1 MARKRKSSG
10 RGGGQTAGGEGGAA
24 SASLEQAFAEAVAHY
39 RQGRPAEAER
49 ALAAIQRRRKDLPE
63 VLHLLA
69 LIALK
74 AGRAADA
81 IAHLTKAVAAVPG
94 SAELHHLLGG
104 ALRKAGRSA
113 DAVAAFERSV
123 ALSPAM
129 AEAHYNLA
137 NALKDD
143 GRAGEA
149 IAHYRRAVELKPD
162 FADAHFNL
170 GLLLRQAGRAGE
182 AAAALAEA
190 TRLSPRDAEAFVA
203 LANAL
208 ADGGDSARAL
218 AACERAIELG
228 PGLAQAHFNRGNLL
242 RRAGRHDDAIASFR
256 QALAID
262 PALAEAHNNLGE
274 ALVNYG
280 DAAEAAEHF
289 RAALAVRPDM
299 AVALGNLGNA
309 EAALGE
315 LEAAVA
321 SYRRALKIAPDGAK
335 VLTSLGHALQ
345 EMGKFGEAIASHR
358 RAVAAEPDLAAAHF
372 NLGEALLLTGRLE
385 EGWREFEWRWRT
397 PELDEKRRAFPQPP
411 WRGEDVAG
419 KTMLVTAE
427 QGVGDEIL
435 YAGMVPDL
443 VERGATVVL
452 ECAPRLVPLFRR
464 SFRGVTCVGKL
475 DVPAAE
481 TQSTDIDFQVSAG
494 GLGQWLRRDL
504 ESFPRRPSYLVA
516 DAAKRAA
523 LRDDYKAGGDDLLVG
538 VSWLSKNRR
547 VGRQKSMTLAEL
559 MPLAVPGVTLVDL
572 QYGDTA
578 AERQAFEKATGATIV
593 HDGTVDQMADLD
605 AFAAQVAAMDV
616 VVTVSNTAAHM
627 AGALGVPVWVMLHV
641 APLNCWLLGRD
652 DSPWYPSARLFRQTR
667 AGAWGDVV
675 GRVAR
680 ALGDPTIRPRPSI
693 A

>member
-10 RGGGQTAGGEGGAA
+10 RGGETAGGAGGAA
-24 SASLEQAFAEAVAHY
+24 STSLDQAFTEAVAHY
-39 RQGRPAEAER
+39 RQGRLAEAER

-69 LIALK
+69 LISLT
-74 AGRAADA
+74 AGRTADA
-81 IAHLTKAVAAVPG
+81 IAHLTKAVAAAPG
-94 SAELHHLLGG
+94 SAELHNLLGG

-113 DAVAAFERSV
+113 DAIAAFERSV

-143 GRAGEA
+143 ERAGEA
-149 IAHYRRAVELKPD
+149 IAHYRRAVELKPV
-162 FADAHFNL
+162 FADAHYNL
-170 GLLLRQAGRAGE
+170 GLMLRQAGRAGE

-190 TRLSPRDAEAFVA
+190 THLSPRDAEAFVA
-203 LANAL
+203 LANAF
-208 ADGGDSARAL
+208 ADGGNSARAL
-218 AACERAIELG
+218 AACERAIELE
-228 PGLAQAHFNRGNLL
+228 PDLAQAHFNRGNLL

-256 QALAID
+256 RALAID

-274 ALVNYG
+274 ALLNHG

-309 EAALGE
+309 QAALGE
-315 LEAAVA
+315 FEAAVA
-321 SYRRALKIAPDGAK
+321 CYRRALKIAPDSAK

-345 EMGKFGEAIASHR
+345 EMGKFEEAIASHR
-358 RAVAAEPDLAAAHF
+358 RAVTAEPDLAAAHF
-372 NLGEALLLTGRLE
+372 NLGEALLRTGRLE

-435 YAGMVPDL
+435 YAGMIPDL
-443 VERGATVVL
+443 LERGAKVVL
-452 ECAPRLVPLFRR
+452 ECAPRLVPLFQR
-464 SFRGVTCVGKL
+464 SFQGVTCIGKF

-481 TQSTDIDFQVSAG
+481 TQSKDVDFQVSAG

-504 ESFPRRPSYLVA
+504 ESFPRRPWYLVA
-516 DAAKRAA
+516 DTARRDA
-523 LRDDYKAGGDDLLVG
+523 LRAKYRQQRGGLVVG
-538 VSWLSKNRR
+538 VAWISKNRK
-547 VGRQKSMTLAEL
+547 VGRQKSMALSEL
-559 MPLAVPGVTLVDL
+559 EPLAVPGVTLIDL

-578 AERQAFEKATGATIV
+578 ADRQAFAKATGATIV
-593 HDGTVDQMADLD
+593 HDDTVDQMASLD
-605 AFAAQVAAMDV
+605 DFAAQVAAMDLV
-616 VVTVSNTAAHM
+616 ISVSNTTAHM
-627 AGALGVPVWVMLHV
+627 AGALGVPTWVMLHV

-652 DSPWYPSARLFRQTR
+652 DSLWYPSARLFRQTR
-667 AGAWGDVV
+667 AGEWADVV
-675 GRVAR
+675 DRVAK